1 MGLRHWARGPFELLC
16 HAEGHLRSGEDF
28 DRRIALISFDNSI
41 EVSVTTYLTLNP
53 AVRGGH
59 RTYPRSD
66 VDRWLANYH
75 SKLTFLEEE
84 LRTRSSSWLVP
95 KEEIIWAHDQRND
108 QYHGGRPSIPE
119 KHVLAVIRTASLWIF
134 GFLFDV
140 ADVEQELEDAL
151 VGDKP
156 KVPARDPKIDRRLD
170 NRYGLVEVAGEPYY
184 TSEVLFAL
192 DDAAYRTLAADD
204 AEEDP

>member
-1 MGLRHWARGPFELLC
+1 MARTETVRGACLARGFGTHGDIRWPTFRAGDLFELKY
-16 HAEGHLRSGEDF
+16 GK
-28 DRRIALISFDNSI
+28 ALIESNRR
-41 EVSVTTYLTLNP
+41 P
-53 AVRGGH
+53 GH
-59 RTYPRSD
+59 IPVFGTNGQCG
-66 VDRWLANYH
+66 W
-75 SKLTFLEEE
+75 
-84 LRTRSSSWLVP
+84 
-95 KEEIIWAHDQRND
+95 HDAALFEGPGVVLGQRND